1 MERVYGVREQVKKKS
16 ILISTPAYDKK
27 VGVPYM
33 LSILDTVRFLEAEG
47 FEVHVQ
53 LPIDGA
59 LLVHTRNEILQ
70 RFMDLECD
78 YALLVDS
85 DIGWDPD
92 AVMRLIIA
100 DKEISGGVYPARDG
114 RGYKFIASTEE
125 DGKIIRCPETQLLKM
140 QYIPAG
146 FMLLK
151 RSAIEKMQQKF
162 PELYYEPKSPQSIF
176 SKGYCLFNTEV
187 FDGEFW
193 GEDYVFCR
201 RAHEAEIDIWVDP
214 LIEFNHSGIS
224 GKMMDV
230 LTTTKPVQEK

>member
-1 MERVYGVREQVKKKS
+1 MERIYGVREEQKKKKV
-16 ILISTPAYDKK
+16 LISTPAYDRK
-27 VGVPYM
+27 VDVAYM
-33 LSILDTVRFLEAEG
+33 LSIIDTVRLLEIEG

-53 LPIDGA
+53 MPMQGA

-85 DIGWDPD
+85 DLGWDPE

-114 RGYKFIASTEE
+114 KGYKFGACTED

-140 QYIPAG
+140 NFIPAG
-146 FMLLK
+146 FMLVK
-151 RSAIEKMQQKF
+151 RSAIEKMQQQF
-162 PELYYEPKSPQSIF
+162 PELYYEPKNINSSF
-176 SKGYCLFNTEV
+176 SRGYCLFNTEV
-187 FDGEFW
+187 WNGEFW
-193 GEDYVFCR
+193 GEDYVFCQ
-201 RAHEAEIDIWVDP
+201 RARDSGVDIWVDP
-214 LIEFNHSGIS
+214 LIEFNHAGIE

-230 LTTTKPVQEK
+230 LTTDKPT